1 MVNRKVS
8 LFEKWRM
15 ARAFAVLLLAVGVT
29 VTTNLGLRAQA
40 GGCAAVDV
48 VVARGTQEPGYL
60 GSVIGDPLYGTLLQ
74 ALPVSAGAYRV
85 NYPADLLD
93 PASLSVGT
101 QDMTNHVI
109 QQSVMCPDQRFILVG
124 YSQGAAVVHGVLGT
138 GIVTTLPG
146 IFVLPGDLQW
156 KVAAVLLF
164 GDPLRLAGWGVPGQF
179 VGRTADYCAG
189 GDPVCG
195 SGIDPTAHSNYG
207 WALWPAAW
215 FAASQ
220 V

>member
-8 LFEKWRM
+8 LFEKRRA
-15 ARAFAVLLLAVGVT
+15 ARVFAVLLLVVGVT
-29 VTTNLGLRAQA
+29 ATTNLGMHASA
-40 GGCAAVDV
+40 DDCAEVEV
-48 VVARGTQEPGYL
+48 IVARGTHEPGFL
-60 GSVIGDPLYGTLLQ
+60 GSVIGDPLYDTLLQ
-74 ALPVSAGAYRV
+74 TLPVSVDAYRV

-93 PASLSVGT
+93 PASLSRGT
-101 QDMTNHVI
+101 QDMTDRVI
-109 QQSVMCPDQRFILVG
+109 QQSAWCPDQRFILVG

-146 IFVLPGDLQW
+146 IYPLPGDLQW

-164 GDPLRLAGWGVPGQF
+164 GDPLRLIGWSVPGHF
-179 VGRTADYCAG
+179 GWRTANYCAG

-195 SGIDPTAHSNYG
+195 GGIDPTQHSNYG
-207 WALWPAAW
+207 WAMWPAAW
-215 FAASQ
+215 FAASR